1 MKPNSLNLISKIL
14 AVLCLLWTGVQPVYG
29 EREVYV
35 APPYVPPPPPKS
47 TVFLVDHGDGT
58 LSTPKY
64 NRMWAKKD
72 SYADLGRCLNLYE
85 AMDYVEKLTAGG
97 YNDWRLPG
105 LGELAMIYDNTKE
118 SVMGWDHNP
127 EFPLALDERFADGAA
142 YWYWSLD
149 IDETKLDECCARTFY
164 FVNGFPHV
172 RRFTSCQNGGVRA
185 VRNTK

>member
-1 MKPNSLNLISKIL
+1 LKSVSLSFISQL
-14 AVLCLLWTGVQPVYG
+14 LVFFCLFWIDVQPSYG

-47 TVFLVDHGDGT
+47 KVLLVDNEDGT

-64 NRMWAKKD
+64 NRMWVKKD

-85 AMDYVEKLTAGG
+85 AIDYVENLTTAG
-97 YNDWRLPG
+97 YDDWRLPG

-127 EFPLALDERFADGAA
+127 EYPLALDKRFADGAA
-142 YWYWSLD
+142 YWYWSLEIEKTD
-149 IDETKLDECCARTFY
+149 LDGCCATTFY
-164 FVNGFPHV
+164 FVNGMPHV
-172 RRFTSCQNGGVRA
+172 RRFISCENGGVRA